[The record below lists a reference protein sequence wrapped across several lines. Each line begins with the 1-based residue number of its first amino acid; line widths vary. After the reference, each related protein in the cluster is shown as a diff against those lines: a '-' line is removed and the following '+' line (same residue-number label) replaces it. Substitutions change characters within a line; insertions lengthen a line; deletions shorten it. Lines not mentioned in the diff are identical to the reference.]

1 MIRFYA
7 PELPDN
13 PVLPESDSGHAVR
26 VLRMKEGDSLEAID
40 GRGTLYHCTL
50 VDAHPKRALV
60 RVDSSEKIRNPWE
73 SHITLAIAPTKNNDR
88 MEWLV
93 EKLVEI
99 GIDRIVPLRCRRSER
114 KDINVD
120 RLERVAISAM
130 KQSLKATL
138 PAIDTTVSFEHF
150 ISECNSTQKFIAY
163 CSDTFERRLMA
174 REFRPGLDT
183 AILIGPEGDFSPEEI
198 GLALERGWHPV
209 SLGDSRLRTE
219 TAALVAVDTC
229 HIVSLSAPLPDIH

>member
-13 PVLPESDSGHAVR
+13 PILPESDSGHAVR
-26 VLRMKEGDSLEAID
+26 VLRMKEGDPLEAID
-40 GRGTLYHCTL
+40 GRGNLYHCTL
-50 VDAHPKRALV
+50 VDAHHKRAMV
-60 RVDSSEKIRNPWE
+60 RIDSAEKVLNPWPAK
-73 SHITLAIAPTKNNDR
+73 ITVAIAPTKNNDR

-114 KDINVD
+114 KDINVE
-120 RLERVAISAM
+120 RLERVAVAAM

-138 PAIDTTVSFEHF
+138 PEINTTTAFDDF
-150 ISECNSTQKFIAY
+150 ISECDDHQRFIAY
-163 CSDTFERRLMA
+163 CDDSFERRLMA
-174 REFRPGLDT
+174 NEYRAGMQT

-198 GLALERGWHPV
+198 QAALRRGWSPV

-229 HIVSLSAPLPDIH
+229 HILNMAAPNPDIH